1 MWGSGVYSGWYDIE
15 EKIYQASLEYLD
27 SIAVGIE
34 TETLLE
40 TGYKLYQNYP
50 NPFNPKTVISYE
62 IQNPN
67 SVQLIVYDNLGN
79 EVATLVNELK
89 QPGNYEIIFDAT
101 SLSSGVYFYRLLTE
115 NYSETKS
122 MMLLK

>member
-34 TETLLE
+34 TETLRE

-89 QPGNYEIIFDAT
+89 QPGNYEILFDAT